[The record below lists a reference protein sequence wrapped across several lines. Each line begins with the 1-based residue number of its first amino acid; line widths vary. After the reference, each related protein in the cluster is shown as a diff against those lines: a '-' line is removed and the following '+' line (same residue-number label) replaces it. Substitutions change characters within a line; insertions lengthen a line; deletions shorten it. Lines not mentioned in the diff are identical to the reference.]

1 MFAPIP
7 SDNMN
12 DEATLASEKRHHEV
26 VRRMHTDEEPLTNV
40 PILIMDSAADISCIE
55 RGFEILFHTGQT
67 TTVGGT
73 MAEMESMTYDIVTGA
88 TVIESPL
95 STQSYLV
102 IINQAAYIPN
112 EQQYESLLHC
122 DQARYHNVIVNDL
135 SKYFQD
141 SKGSNIR
148 MPTPSDW
155 DQLPI
160 IELTSPIPWQE
171 HNAQVQRM
179 REKPI
184 SPLILQEWS
193 ERLGHLNLK
202 ATENTLKATTQLIS
216 SVEAETRATPRRHM
230 KSRLPALRP
239 KRLAEGFQSD
249 TFFASERSMR
259 GNTCAQIFVGESSGY
274 TVILPLKHK
283 GQAHLALQDFIRH
296 TGAPAFIMVDG
307 APEENKGK
315 WLSICRTYCISQHTS
330 EPGYQNQNKAERR
343 IGDIKR

>member
-1 MFAPIP
+1 MLQI
-7 SDNMN
+7 
-12 DEATLASEKRHHEV
+12 
-26 VRRMHTDEEPLTNV
+26 
-40 PILIMDSAADISCIE
+40 SAATGGGG
-55 RGFEILFHTGQT
+55 GFEILFHTGQT
-67 TTVGGT
+67 TTVSGA
-73 MAEMESMTYDIVTGA
+73 MAEMQSITYDIVTDA

-95 STQSYLV
+95 STQSCLV
-102 IINQAAYIPN
+102 IVNQAAYIPSD
-112 EQQYESLLHC
+112 QQYESLLHC

-141 SKGSNIR
+141 SKGRQGKQSIEVDGFEIPLCHGGLKYFSNIR
-148 MPTPSDW
+148 IPTKSDW

-160 IELTSPIPWQE
+160 VELTSPIPWQE
-171 HNAQVQRM
+171 HNVQVRQM
-179 REKPI
+179 RENKSI
-184 SPLILQEWS
+184 SILILQEWS

-239 KRLAEGFQSD
+239 KRLVEGFHSD
-249 TFFASERSMR
+249 TFFASERSTG

-274 TVILPLKHK
+274 TVIIPLKHK

-296 TGAPAFIMVDG
+296 TGVPAFIMVDG
-307 APEENKGK
+307 APEENKGE

-330 EPGYQNQNKAERR
+330 EPGYQNQNKAECR
-343 IGDIKR
+343 IGDIK